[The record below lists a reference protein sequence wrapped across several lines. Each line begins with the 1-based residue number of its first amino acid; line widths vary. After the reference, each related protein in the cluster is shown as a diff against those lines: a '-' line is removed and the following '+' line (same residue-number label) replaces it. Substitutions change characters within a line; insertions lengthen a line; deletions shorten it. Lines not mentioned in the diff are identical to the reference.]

1 MALAELQN
9 SPEYQQLM
17 QQFGGQIPPEQQ
29 QALQEKL
36 EEEAALDIAEMT
48 ELFTQTVEQDLQ
60 IDPLVQLRQKELE
73 LKEMDQE
80 RKGQEFQQ
88 RLLHDIRSDDAD
100 IQVDKERLRLQE
112 KNIDERTEIAQERID
127 VQREKQR

>member
-17 QQFGGQIPPEQQ
+17 QQFGDQIPPEQQ

-60 IDPLVQLRQKELE
+60 IDPLVQLRQKELD

>member
-1 MALAELQN
+1 
-9 SPEYQQLM
+9 
-17 QQFGGQIPPEQQ
+17 
-29 QALQEKL
+29 
-36 EEEAALDIAEMT
+36 MT

-100 IQVDKERLRLQE
+100 ISIDQERLELQE
-112 KNIDERTEIAQERID
+112 KNIDERTKIAQERID
-127 VQREKQR
+127 VQREKLR

>member
-1 MALAELQN
+1 
-9 SPEYQQLM
+9 
-17 QQFGGQIPPEQQ
+17 
-29 QALQEKL
+29 
-36 EEEAALDIAEMT
+36 MT